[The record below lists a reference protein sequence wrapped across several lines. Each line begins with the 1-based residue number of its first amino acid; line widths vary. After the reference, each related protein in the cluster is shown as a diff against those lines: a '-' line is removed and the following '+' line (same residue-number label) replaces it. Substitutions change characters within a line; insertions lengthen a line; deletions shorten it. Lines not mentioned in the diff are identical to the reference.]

1 MIGIYGGTFN
11 PIHLGHLR
19 AAEEVV
25 EALGLDRMLFIP
37 SARPPH
43 KRDEIDET
51 APARMRLEWVELA
64 VRENPCFVAD
74 AIEVDRPGP
83 SYLVDTLRALR
94 DRYPADEL
102 TFVVGQDAFSEMG
115 TWRAPREIFRLAHV
129 AVTTR
134 PPVVAGSIAEWLP
147 GCVAQDFD
155 VDPNGARARHRD
167 GATLIRQVAVTPID
181 ISASDIRARLR
192 AGRSIRYLL
201 PEAVRVAVLAS
212 GVYSHGGSDEVATGD
227 TSIAPAARSASGNEN
242 R

>member
-11 PIHLGHLR
+11 PIHLGHMR

-25 EALGLDRMLFIP
+25 EALGLDRMLFVP

-51 APARMRLEWVELA
+51 APARTRLEWVELA
-64 VRENPCFVAD
+64 VRDNPRFVAD

-94 DRYPADEL
+94 ERFAADEL

-134 PPVVAGSIAEWLP
+134 PPVVSGSIAGWLP
-147 GCVAQDFD
+147 ECVAQDFD
-155 VDPNGARARHRD
+155 VDRDGARARHRD
-167 GATLIRQVAVTPID
+167 GTTRIQQVPVTPID
-181 ISASDIRARLR
+181 ISASDIRARIR

-201 PEAVRVAVLAS
+201 PEAVRAAVLAS
-212 GVYSHGGSDEVATGD
+212 GVYSRGGSNETATGD
-227 TSIAPAARSASGNEN
+227 TPIAPAVRSASGNDG
-242 R
+242 